1 MGEVSLGTVYDINKN
16 LMKNEKKLSS
26 PALTNKLKK
35 VTQFFKEG
43 QMYYMLLCHEMR
55 DYTIFRIIDSQ
66 SSAEKATQELKE
78 CLLNRGEVLSL
89 DKEENGAFEIWIK
102 NNNEAFCYYLFPYD
116 NAIIEV

>member
-89 DKEENGAFEIWIK
+89 DKEENGECKRLLCVDRKESCSAPRAYLYFFLFE
-102 NNNEAFCYYLFPYD
+102 
-116 NAIIEV
+116 

>member
-26 PALTNKLKK
+26 PALNNKLKK

-55 DYTIFRIIDSQ
+55 DYTIFRIADAQ
-66 SSAEKATQELKE
+66 ASAEKATQELKE

-89 DKEENGAFEIWIK
+89 DKENEAFEIWIK